1 MFCVLPHT
9 VKVHPKSREKE
20 QSVVHDPSLHSTN
33 LVLQKQLKASCRGL
47 GAHEGGFGQRTGQV
61 KHG

>member
-1 MFCVLPHT
+1 MFSVLLRT

-20 QSVVHDPSLHSTN
+20 QSVVHDPSLQSSE

-47 GAHEGGFGQRTGQV
+47 GAREGGFGQRTGQA
-61 KHG
+61 KDG